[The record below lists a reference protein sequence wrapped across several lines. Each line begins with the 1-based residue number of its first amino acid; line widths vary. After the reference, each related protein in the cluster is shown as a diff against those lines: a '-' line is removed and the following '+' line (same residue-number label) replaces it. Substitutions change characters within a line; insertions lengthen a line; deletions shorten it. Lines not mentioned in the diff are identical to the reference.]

1 MIDEKDL
8 ARRPIVQESVQHNAR
23 VRPTPSPPRPPPT
36 HMPCNLNQARHVP
49 RSLTLLL
56 QTVSNIRALTA
67 SLFGVAAGTLGL
79 ESFPGFIFYFLGT
92 AIVSMLIYALKAE
105 SKPESY
111 FYRPLGDL
119 WAGDLFGGLMSFV
132 LTWTLFYGLC
142 KA

>member
-1 MIDEKDL
+1 MLI
-8 ARRPIVQESVQHNAR
+8 
-23 VRPTPSPPRPPPT
+23 
-36 HMPCNLNQARHVP
+36 HVLP
-49 RSLTLLL
+49 

-92 AIVSMLIYALKAE
+92 AIVSILIFTLKAE
-105 SKPESY
+105 SRPKGF
-111 FYRPLGDL
+111 FYRPFGDL
-119 WAGDLFGGLMSFV
+119 WVGDMFGGLMSFI

>member
-1 MIDEKDL
+1 M
-8 ARRPIVQESVQHNAR
+8 
-23 VRPTPSPPRPPPT
+23 
-36 HMPCNLNQARHVP
+36 
-49 RSLTLLL
+49 
-56 QTVSNIRALTA
+56 
-67 SLFGVAAGTLGL
+67 AAGTLGL